1 MSFLADPLTVWRTA
15 LWAVAILNIA
25 IWCWTARR
33 VHRGQLPADAAWHGL
48 RRTQLWLSAGYVFG
62 CAFRSVVPV
71 YDIPRLAMVDAPWSN
86 VLVGR
91 SVATLAELCFA
102 AQWALMLRD
111 TARGGDRPLARLAS
125 LQIVPLIVLAEFCSW
140 YSVLTTSNLG
150 HTIEE
155 ALWGVCATLVALCLL
170 ALWPRVA
177 PRQRPV
183 LVLWTVAAGA
193 YALYMFAVDVPMYWQ
208 RWLADEAMARPY
220 LGIGAGAADVMARVV
235 VSTRWDDWKT
245 EVVWMSLYFSVGVWA
260 SIGLV
265 HAPRLQL
272 RAVVRKTRK
281 AGGAVTR

>member
-1 MSFLADPLTVWRTA
+1 MPEPLTLWRSA
-15 LWAVAILNIA
+15 LGAVAALNIA
-25 IWCWTARR
+25 IWCWTAWR
-33 VHRGQLPADAAWHGL
+33 VHRADLPADAAWHTL
-48 RRTQLWLSAGYVFG
+48 RRLQLWLSAGYVFG

-71 YDIPRLAMVDAPWSN
+71 YDIPRLVMVDAPWSS

-91 SVATLAELCFA
+91 SVATVAELCFA

-111 TARGGDRPLARLAS
+111 TARGGDRPMARLAA
-125 LQIVPLIVLAEFCSW
+125 LQIVPLIVLAELCSW

-155 ALWGVCATLVALCLL
+155 SLWGLCATLVAFCLL
-170 ALWPRVA
+170 TLWPRVA
-177 PRQRPV
+177 PAQRAL
-183 LVLWTVAAGA
+183 LVLWAVSAGA

-208 RWLADEAMARPY
+208 RWLADEAIARPY
-220 LGIGAGAADVMARVV
+220 LGLGQGAADVLGRVV

-272 RAVVRKTRK
+272 RALAQGARK
-281 AGGAVTR
+281 AGGAVAR